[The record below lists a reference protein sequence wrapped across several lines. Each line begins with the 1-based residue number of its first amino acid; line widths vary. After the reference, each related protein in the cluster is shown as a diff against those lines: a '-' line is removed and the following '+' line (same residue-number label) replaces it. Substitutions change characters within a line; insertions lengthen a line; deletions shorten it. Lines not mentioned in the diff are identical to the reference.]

1 MNFVISVIHAVA
13 DPVSAAT
20 FLCNALGFKNTCQ
33 STEAIIVEN
42 GAIALR
48 LVPDNT
54 EPQGN
59 GSCLNLEL
67 QTRNMAQATAE
78 LLMLPDVSLIA
89 QPVAVNPARVES
101 RLQGPQ
107 GILITLVQ
115 EFNEDELGIIPPLP
129 ASLIWNE
136 DAEDCIRQMLRLIP
150 VSFRESA
157 RIRITERAEMLSAEE
172 AEITVTMHFAVQALA
187 DVTPLFQHPMLM
199 SALQQRGIDPS
210 GYFDRGTVS

>member
-13 DPVSAAT
+13 DPVSAAA
-20 FLCNALGFKNTCQ
+20 FLCEALGFKNTCQ
-33 STEAIIVEN
+33 STEAVIVEN

-48 LVPDNT
+48 LVPDNIAR
-54 EPQGN
+54 QGDV
-59 GSCLNLEL
+59 GCLNLEL
-67 QTRNMAQATAE
+67 QTRNMAQATSE
-78 LLMLPDVSLIA
+78 LLLLPDVMLIA

-129 ASLIWNE
+129 TSLIWNE

-157 RIRITERAEMLSAEE
+157 RIRITERAEILAAED
-172 AEITVTMHFAVQALA
+172 AEITVTINYAVQALA
-187 DVTPLFQHPMLM
+187 DITPLFQHPMLM
-199 SALQQRGIDPS
+199 SALRQRGIDPS
-210 GYFDRGTVS
+210 GYFSKGTVS